1 LADAPVTPAG
11 RDGEA
16 AASFLYSLLGTF
28 GQPSG
33 EFIMRGAPAWARP
46 ALWGVGLLLAV
57 ALSAGAAAAS
67 SVGSAVV
74 VEGRVVVIG
83 HGERAARELT
93 EGAALH
99 EGDRIRTER
108 GARARLALVDG
119 STLQLGEE
127 TEVFLDWV
135 LHAPAAQ
142 SRNVVLELAAGI
154 MRSFVEAVMHQSL
167 VELRTATA
175 ITSVRGTEWITEAG
189 AQSTAVVA
197 LDGQV
202 AVRSIAPAVPGEV
215 VLGQGEGTDVPAGE
229 PPGPPVVWGEARV
242 ADALARTEVP
252 ER

>member
-1 LADAPVTPAG
+1 MLKLTGSARFAPWGLA
-11 RDGEA
+11 
-16 AASFLYSLLGTF
+16 
-28 GQPSG
+28 
-33 EFIMRGAPAWARP
+33 
-46 ALWGVGLLLAV
+46 LLLAV
-57 ALSAGAAAAS
+57 ALPDAGSAQAAS
-67 SVGSAVV
+67 SVGTAVV
-74 VEGRVVVIG
+74 VEGRVVVVG
-83 HGERAARELT
+83 HGERAVRELT
-93 EGAALH
+93 EGAALQ
-99 EGDRIRTER
+99 EGDRVRTER

-119 STLQLGEE
+119 STLQLGED

-135 LHAPAAQ
+135 LHAPEAQ
-142 SRNVVLELAAGI
+142 SRNIVLELAAGI
-154 MRSFVEAVMHQSL
+154 LRSFVEAVAHQSL

-175 ITSVRGTEWITEAG
+175 ITSVRGTEWITEAD

-215 VLGQGEGTDVPAGE
+215 VLGPGEGTDVPAGA